1 MLLTNI
7 IFCNIILIE
16 SKRFVLKMLK
26 TYVYR
31 VYPNK
36 EQEILLAKHFG
47 ATRFIY
53 NWGLAKK
60 IEEYEKNKKT
70 LSYFDLAKQL
80 TKLKQQEEYKWLY
93 EVSNQTLQQSLRH
106 LDNAFTKFFREK
118 KGFPKFKSKKR
129 NKNSYSFAEYIS
141 VDFKNKKLYI
151 PKFQKKNGLKIR
163 VDRTFEGK
171 IKTCTIKKTPT
182 NKYFISVLVETNDI
196 IPQKPKIEEKT
207 AIGIDLGIKDFA
219 ILSTGEKIENQKN
232 LAKLMPRLK
241 VLQKRA
247 SKKQKDSNNR
257 KKANLKVA
265 LLYEKITNRR
275 NDFLHKLSHR
285 LTHENQVNTLCL
297 ETLNVQGMIK
307 NHKLAQAISD
317 VSWSKFN
324 NYLKYKTEWYGKNLI
339 QIGRFEPSSKI
350 CSVCG
355 NINNDLKL
363 SDREWTCKNCNIHH
377 DRDINASKNIVKFAL
392 QQQNL
397 VYTGQGMSEVSVE
410 LPTVVGA

>member
-1 MLLTNI
+1 
-7 IFCNIILIE
+7 
-16 SKRFVLKMLK
+16 MLK

-60 IEEYEKNKKT
+60 IEEYEKNKKY
-70 LSYFDLAKQL
+70 LSYFDLCKEL
-80 TKLKQQEEYKWLY
+80 TILKQQEEYSWLY
-93 EVSNQTLQQSLRH
+93 EVSNPTLQQSLRH

-118 KGFPKFKSKKR
+118 RGFPKFKSKKN
-129 NKNSYSFAEYIS
+129 NKKSYSFPLDANI
-141 VDFKNKKLYI
+141 DFEKQRINI
-151 PKFQKKNGLKIR
+151 PKFQKRNGLKIR
-163 VDRTFEGK
+163 VDRVFQGK
-171 IKTCTIKKTPT
+171 IKTCTVKKKPT
-182 NKYFISVLVETNDI
+182 NKYFIYILVETNDV
-196 IPQKPKIEEKT
+196 IPKKPKIEEKT

-219 ILSTGEKIENQKN
+219 ILSTGEKVKNQKN
-232 LAKLMPRLK
+232 LAKLMPRLR

-247 SKKQKDSNNR
+247 DKKKKGSNNQR
-257 KKANLKVA
+257 KANLKVA

-285 LTHENQVNTLCL
+285 LTHDNQVNTLCL
-297 ETLNVQGMIK
+297 ETLNVKGMIK
-307 NHKLAQAISD
+307 NHCLAQAIFD
-317 VSWSKFN
+317 VSWGRFN
-324 NYLKYKTEWYGKNLI
+324 DYLDYKTEWYGKNLI
-339 QIGRFEPSSKI
+339 RIGRFEPSSKI

-355 NINNDLKL
+355 SINNELKL
-363 SDREWTCKNCNIHH
+363 SDREWTIKSCNTHH
-377 DRDINASKNIVKFAL
+377 DRDINASKNILKFAL

-397 VYTGQGMSEVSVE
+397 VYTGQGMPVESVE

>member
-1 MLLTNI
+1 
-7 IFCNIILIE
+7 
-16 SKRFVLKMLK
+16 MLK

-31 VYPNK
+31 VYPTK

-47 ATRFIY
+47 CTRFIY

-60 IEEYEKNKKT
+60 IEEYEKNEKR
-70 LSYFDLAKQL
+70 LSFFDLCKEL
-80 TKLKQQEEYKWLY
+80 TILKNQEEYKWLY
-93 EVSNQTLQQSLRH
+93 EVSNPALQYSLRH
-106 LDNAFTKFFREK
+106 LDNAFTRFFREK
-118 KGFPKFKSKKR
+118 KGFPKFKSKKN
-129 NKNSYSFAEYIS
+129 NKYSYSLPEKVKI
-141 VDFKNKKLYI
+141 DFENQKAIL
-151 PKFQKKNGLKIR
+151 PKFKKPLKIR
-163 VDRTFEGK
+163 IDRTFEGK

-182 NKYFISVLVETNDI
+182 NKYFIFVLVETNGV
-196 IPQKPKIEEKT
+196 IPKKPKIEEQT

-247 SKKQKDSNNR
+247 SRKQKGSNNR
-257 KKANLKVA
+257 KKANLRLA
-265 LLYEKITNRR
+265 LLHEKITNRR

-285 LTHENQVNTLCL
+285 LTHDNQVNTLCL
-297 ETLNVQGMIK
+297 ETLNVEGMIK

-324 NYLKYKTEWYGKNLI
+324 DYLEYKTEWYGKNLI
-339 QIGRFEPSSKI
+339 RIGRFEPSSKI

-355 NINNDLKL
+355 SINNELKL
-363 SDREWTCKNCNIHH
+363 SDREWTCKSCNTHH
-377 DRDINASKNIVKFAL
+377 DRDYNAAKNILKFAL

-397 VYTGQGMSEVSVE
+397 VYTGQGMPVESVE
-410 LPTVVGA
+410 LPTVVGAKKQKVKKLNKQV

>member
-1 MLLTNI
+1 
-7 IFCNIILIE
+7 
-16 SKRFVLKMLK
+16 MLK

-31 VYPNK
+31 IYPNK

-47 ATRFIY
+47 CVRFIY

-60 IEEYEKNKKT
+60 IEEYERNK
-70 LSYFDLAKQL
+70 KQL
-80 TKLKQQEEYKWLY
+80 TYFNMTKELTNLKQQEEYKWLY
-93 EVSNQTLQQSLRH
+93 EVSNPALQYSLRH
-106 LDNAFTKFFREK
+106 LDNAFTRFFRGK
-118 KGFPKFKSKKR
+118 KGFPKFKSKKN
-129 NKNSYSFAEYIS
+129 NKHSYSLPENVK
-141 VDFKNKKLYI
+141 VDFENQKVVL
-151 PKFQKKNGLKIR
+151 PKFKKPLKIR
-163 VDRTFEGK
+163 VDRNFEGK

-182 NKYFISVLVETNDI
+182 NKYFICVLVETNDVM
-196 IPQKPKIEEKT
+196 PKKPKIEEKT

-247 SKKQKDSNNR
+247 SRKQKSSNNR

-285 LTHENQVNTLCL
+285 LTRENQVNTLCL
-297 ETLNVQGMIK
+297 ETLNVEGMIK
-307 NHKLAQAISD
+307 NHNLAQAISD
-317 VSWSKFN
+317 VSWSRFN
-324 NYLKYKTEWYGKNLI
+324 DYLDYKTEWYGKNLI
-339 QIGRFEPSSKI
+339 RIGRFEPSSKI

-355 NINNDLKL
+355 SINNELKL
-363 SDREWTCKNCNIHH
+363 SDREWTCKSCNTHH

-397 VYTGQGMSEVSVE
+397 VYTGQGIPKVSVE
-410 LPTVVGA
+410 LSALVETKKQKVVNY